1 MTVELTFREY
11 QDGLE
16 QGKLLGLYCGECGA
30 VTVPPQAV
38 CSECGSRK
46 LKIGEVEKKGII
58 KTFTVIR
65 IAAEG
70 MTPPFIIAMV
80 ETYSGAWVMGNII
93 DMDADSADMDLM
105 GKEVI
110 IDSRQV
116 KGDVYSY
123 GDIHSIVF
131 KLV

>member
-1 MTVELTFREY
+1 MAVELTFRDY

-16 QGKLLGLYCGECGA
+16 QGKLLGLYCECGT

-38 CSECGSRK
+38 CCKCGSRK
-46 LKIGEVEKKGII
+46 LEIGEIEKKGVI

-70 MTPPFIIAMV
+70 MTPPLIIAMV
-80 ETYSGAWVMGNII
+80 ETNSGAWVMGNII
-93 DMDADSADMDLM
+93 DMDPDSASMDLM
-105 GKEVI
+105 GKKVVI
-110 IDSRQV
+110 ESRPV